1 MNLLIVLCSLFF
13 GLWPLVFELR
23 YQFRSSKH
31 SLPKTKDER
40 PKAKDQR
47 SKTRFSTASEE
58 IFVEIQPQHFTNLL
72 QVDT

>member
-31 SLPKTKDER
+31 SLPKTKDQR
-40 PKAKDQR
+40 RKVKDQVFH
-47 SKTRFSTASEE
+47 SF
-58 IFVEIQPQHFTNLL
+58 
-72 QVDT
+72 